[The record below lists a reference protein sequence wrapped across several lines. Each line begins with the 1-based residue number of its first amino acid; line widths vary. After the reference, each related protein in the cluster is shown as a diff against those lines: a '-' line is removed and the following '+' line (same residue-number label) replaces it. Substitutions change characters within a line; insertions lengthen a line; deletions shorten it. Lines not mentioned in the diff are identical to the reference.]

1 VLLSY
6 QRPHLALDAAGHV
19 TALFWSPPFEG
30 PLRVPLGDV
39 RPYYEAYAALQR
51 CIERAPR
58 WQQRLDPGDLLVFS
72 NRRMLHGREAFAP
85 SRDGGGS
92 RWLQGCYISID
103 DFANRHNLLRRC
115 FHDDERHGERPT
127 PRHLGNQDWA
137 HRPGSAWLPAS

>member
-1 VLLSY
+1 MA
-6 QRPHLALDAAGHV
+6 PHPASRGCLVCCPWLHCNAPGADCSSDDIHHACLPPGTRGLDEVMGTGA
-19 TALFWSPPFEG
+19 
-30 PLRVPLGDV
+30 
-39 RPYYEAYAALQR
+39 
-51 CIERAPR
+51 CIA
-58 WQQRLDPGDLLVFS
+58 QPGDLLVFS
-72 NRRMLHGREAFAP
+72 NRRMLHGRDAFAP